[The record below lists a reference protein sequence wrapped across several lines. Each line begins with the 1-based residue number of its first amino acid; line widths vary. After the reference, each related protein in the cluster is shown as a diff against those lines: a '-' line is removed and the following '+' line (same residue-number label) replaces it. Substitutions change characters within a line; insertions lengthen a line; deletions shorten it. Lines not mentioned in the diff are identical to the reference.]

1 MKPVQNRAEQL
12 LQLLRERIVILD
24 GAMGTMVQQHKLD
37 EAAYRG
43 EPFKHSR
50 RDLQGLHD
58 LLCLTQP
65 RLVEGIHKQY
75 LEAGAD
81 CVYPVALW
89 EPNALSQFMAEVDGP
104 VNVSAVPELASL
116 DEVAEL
122 GVARVSWAIFLFEL
136 S

>member
-12 LQLLRERIVILD
+12 QQLLRERIVILD

-37 EAAYRG
+37 EEAYRG
-43 EPFKHSR
+43 ERFKHSR

-75 LEAGAD
+75 LEARST
-81 CVYPVALW
+81 P
-89 EPNALSQFMAEVDGP
+89 PP
-104 VNVSAVPELASL
+104 L
-116 DEVAEL
+116 DAPA
-122 GVARVSWAIFLFEL
+122 ARQMW
-136 S
+136 